1 MTVTDQKPRIL
12 QTKVNRL
19 FTIKLWE
26 DRTTA
31 HRWHVEFDPLSL
43 SLMDDDFQ
51 RMTMAT
57 TVDVGNR
64 IFEFKALMPGTH
76 QLVFAKRM
84 GVVVTEEHRVY
95 QIIAE

>member
-1 MTVTDQKPRIL
+1 MILTDQKTRIIH
-12 QTKVNRL
+12 TKVNHP

-51 RMTMAT
+51 RTTIAS
-57 TVDVGNR
+57 TVDAGNR
-64 IFEFKALMPGTH
+64 VFEFRALKTGLH
-76 QLVFAKRM
+76 HLIFAKRM